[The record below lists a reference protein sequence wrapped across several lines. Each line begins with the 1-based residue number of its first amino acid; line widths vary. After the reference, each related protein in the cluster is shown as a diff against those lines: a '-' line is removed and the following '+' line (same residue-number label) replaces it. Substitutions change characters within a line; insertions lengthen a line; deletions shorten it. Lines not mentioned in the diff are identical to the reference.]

1 VINTSLLTGRKIID
15 PDKLLFK
22 KFGLS
27 KRQRAIMLAFGLA
40 LAQVASPIGSA
51 CYFLWTQAHYLIS
64 YPEANGT
71 NGSLVN
77 VQLKDSWDRLPV
89 HIDNLI
95 GVNWFGTA
103 VHQTAPLWWV
113 VARHDFR
120 KVLIGFIAALLIGA
134 VTVGLKKR
142 KRRTPAEMVMS
153 VPVALVAAGL
163 TAGALIAAF
172 TKLLPVLTHVG
183 VVSSNPWLSE
193 WLGRGQVELLVIGF
207 LSGMTAKMILARTFD
222 TIQLMS
228 LERNISQEATER
240 WWWKFVYPPNYRNR
254 FDLLVE
260 NGYECEAHSRWL
272 GLTLTFGAPVLMFLA
287 GFGIWLNYFGPAAG
301 AAH

>member
-1 VINTSLLTGRKIID
+1 VINTSLLRGSKIIN

-22 KFGLS
+22 QHGL
-27 KRQRAIMLAFGLA
+27 KPHQRGIMLAFGLA
-40 LAQVASPIGSA
+40 LAQIASPIGSA
-51 CYFLWTQAHYLIS
+51 CYFLWTQAHYHIS
-64 YPEANGT
+64 FTEPNGT
-71 NGSLVN
+71 DGSLVN
-77 VQLKDSWDRLPV
+77 VWMKDSWDRLPV

-103 VHQTAPLWWV
+103 VRQVAPLWWIT
-113 VARHDFR
+113 ARHDFR

-142 KRRTPAEMVMS
+142 KRRTPAEMVLS

-172 TKLLPVLTHVG
+172 AKGLPFLSKVG

-207 LSGMTAKMILARTFD
+207 AAGAVAKMILARTFD

-254 FDLLVE
+254 FDLLVVS
-260 NGYECEAHSRWL
+260 NHECETHSRWL